1 MPDHAPRAR
10 KTPPGLWDRVR
21 LNALSLRD
29 CGLAMLGGVFLGV
42 DALIPDERWIVSYS
56 LASVSLWLQVLISV
70 LLVVGG
76 LSTVWGVLARSKLWP
91 ARVLVPETG
100 DGLESDPEP
109 GGGREVYA
117 WRLRSSQLAPLTT
130 LMLERLGWM
139 LLAFGW
145 GTTAVAVR
153 GNGREG
159 STLFLVV
166 LCALVVGAV
175 VKALLLW
182 QREKEIRAEV
192 EENRETQ
199 GELARL
205 GEGGGT
211 E

>member
-10 KTPPGLWDRVR
+10 KNPPGLWDRVR
-21 LNALSLRD
+21 LNALSIRD
-29 CGLAMLGGVFLGV
+29 CGFAIAGGVLMGV
-42 DALIPDERWIVSYS
+42 DALIPDERWVVSYS
-56 LASVSLWLQVLISV
+56 LSYVSLWLQVLISV

-76 LSTVWGVLARSKLWP
+76 LSTVWGVLVRSKLWP
-91 ARVLVPETG
+91 ARVLVPETKTEEG
-100 DGLESDPEP
+100 QDAE
-109 GGGREVYA
+109 GGREVYA

-145 GTTAVAVR
+145 GTTAIAVH

-159 STLFLVV
+159 STLSLVI

-175 VKALLLW
+175 AKALLLW

-192 EENRETQ
+192 EEHRETQ

-211 E
+211 A